1 MSFYTDIVLAGF
13 ANIDSSETL
22 KEQYERYCDWCWGHG
37 YGDCRYCIMK
47 YHKLYIPL
55 RIAEKQKELGLEVT
69 RVLDLVSCKDKHQYD
84 ESTNRFNKL
93 PEVTN
98 YIDQNRRAKF
108 TSICEHLHISEDE
121 LDELLIRESEYFNFR
136 QKDSEAQISL
146 SPSGR
151 KYNKYSHFK

>member
-37 YGDCRYCIMK
+37 YGDCRYCIRK

-55 RIAEKQKELGLEVT
+55 RIAEKQKELGLEIT
-69 RVLDLVSCKDKHQYD
+69 RGLEMVSSKDKHQYD
-84 ESTNRFNKL
+84 ESTNRVNKL
-93 PEVTN
+93 PELTN
-98 YIDQNRRAKF
+98 YIDQLRRVSF
-108 TSICEHLHISEDE
+108 TSICEHFCIWEDE
-121 LDELLIRESEYFNFR
+121 LDEILVQESEYFNIR
-136 QKDSEAQISL
+136 QKDNEVQVSL